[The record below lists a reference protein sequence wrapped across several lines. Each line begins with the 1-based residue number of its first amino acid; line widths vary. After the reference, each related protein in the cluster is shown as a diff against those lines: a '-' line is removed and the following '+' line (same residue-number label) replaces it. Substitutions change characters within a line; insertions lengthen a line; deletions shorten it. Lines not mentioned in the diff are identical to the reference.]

1 MARSGKMLKTNRAFA
16 AKNLNP
22 LSSMFFYRE
31 LIKGGPVKYVAP
43 EDRDVWFC
51 MCKHTSHRPFCD
63 GSHRHPDIQELK
75 LEGKF
80 NLWDPTS
87 DVKVDKTVFREDDI
101 SDEDLLYGDLEDE
114 KTKK

>member
-1 MARSGKMLKTNRAFA
+1 M
-16 AKNLNP
+16 
-22 LSSMFFYRE
+22 
-31 LIKGGPVKYVAP
+31 IKGGPVKYVAP